1 MNRMEQIREEAEKLY
16 AERFKE
22 SCIGIQ
28 KELEEQWD
36 VLEREIEDII
46 AQLIKNADAM
56 NRKGIKGAGKYVV
69 ISHLYS
75 SFLAGSYEYRIDIL
89 DEKMYMDIQE
99 CSAYWTPSILIPY
112 IEKDYEY
119 LRKVMSERFIR
130 LREYEIKEVE
140 RNYQFYYHSLV
151 YEILLHIRKG
161 IGLFKNYKLLYGEYM
176 GGAIMV

>member
-1 MNRMEQIREEAEKLY
+1 MSRIGQIRKEAEKIY
-16 AERFKE
+16 EERFKE

-28 KELEEQWD
+28 KELEMQWD
-36 VLEREIEDII
+36 ILENEIVGII
-46 AQLIKNADAM
+46 GQLMADANEM
-56 NRKGIKGAGKYVV
+56 NRKGVKGIGKYLI

-89 DEKMYMDIQE
+89 DEDMYMDIQE

-119 LRKVMSERFIR
+119 LKKVMREKFIR
-130 LREYEIKEVE
+130 LREYEIKEIE

-151 YEILLHIRKG
+151 YEIFLNIKKSTA
-161 IGLFKNYKLLYGEYM
+161 LFENYKLLYGEYM